1 MTLTQLLQKI
11 EDGTY
16 SINNKQDSIEIK
28 KYYFDIKEDNRKIIS
43 KKYVKKWDVKKSKLS
58 DDESLQI
65 LEDYLKTYDKDYCVK
80 KLIIAGQYEFEYIK
94 CKENNIR
101 QENIFKLNFL
111 NIVQKLNDYFS
122 NVKILIEFEAP
133 TTVDNI
139 LKKQHC
145 TYKHDVLIKI
155 QPNKDEVDNDEIF
168 EVVLEYF
175 EKIHNKFNDDDK
187 KIATNLFSD
196 AYFVFSEKNDN
207 MTKFMIDAIY
217 RIMELICACM
227 VSTDEGIYELSKILY
242 FNENYES
249 KNDDIKL
256 DVELFNKIIDI
267 KKSGDF
273 DLKEFY
279 EFLKPI
285 NPDTGDD
292 FNFKEFIEYIEEN
305 YNNEDDDKKE
315 FNFNNVDNIY
325 PSEIFEKLIL
335 YLNNDISGTERLNT
349 YKQLYMMSIDKLFVA
364 SNRIIK
370 ILENQRKKR
379 LQLPDFV
386 KNITKFHIYNLR

>member
-11 EDGTY
+11 EDGKY
-16 SINNKQDSIEIK
+16 SINNKEDSTKIK
-28 KYYFDIKEDNRKIIS
+28 KYYYDIDEDNRKIIS
-43 KKYVKKWDVKKSKLS
+43 KKYVKDWNLKNSKLT
-58 DDESLQI
+58 DNESLQI
-65 LEDYLKTYDKDYCVK
+65 LEDYLQIYDKDYYVK
-80 KLIIAGQYEFEYIK
+80 KINIAGQYDFEYIK

-101 QENIFKLNFL
+101 QENIFKLNFY
-111 NIVQKLNDYFS
+111 NIVQKLNEYFS
-122 NVKILIEFEAP
+122 NVKILIEFEVA
-133 TTVDNI
+133 TTVDSI

-196 AYFVFSEKNDN
+196 AYFVFSEKDDN
-207 MTKFMIDAIY
+207 IKEFMINVIY
-217 RIMELICACM
+217 GIMELICACT
-227 VSTDEGIYELSKILY
+227 VSTDEGAYELSKILY
-242 FNENYES
+242 FNENYKS
-249 KNDDIKL
+249 QNNDIKL

-267 KKSGDF
+267 KKRGNF

-279 EFLKPI
+279 KNLKPM
-285 NPDTGDD
+285 NPNTGDD
-292 FNFKEFIEYIEEN
+292 YNFKEFIEYIEEN
-305 YNNEDDDKKE
+305 YNDEDDKKE

-335 YLNNDISGTERLNT
+335 YLNIDISDQILNK
-349 YKQLYMMSIDKLFVA
+349 YKQLYMMSINKLFVA
-364 SNRIIK
+364 SDRIIK
-370 ILENQRKKR
+370 ILEKQRKKR

-386 KNITKFHIYNLR
+386 KNIQKFHINNLKI

>member
-1 MTLTQLLQKI
+1 MTLTQLFQKI

-16 SINNKQDSIEIK
+16 SINNKQDSTEIK
-28 KYYFDIKEDNRKIIS
+28 KYYFDIDEDNRKIIS
-43 KKYVKKWDVKKSKLS
+43 KKYIKKWDVKKSKLS

-65 LEDYLKTYDKDYCVK
+65 LEDYLKTCDKKYYVK
-80 KLIIAGQYEFEYIK
+80 KIHVAGQYEFEYIK

-101 QENIFKLNFL
+101 EENIFKLNFL
-111 NIVQKLNDYFS
+111 NIVQKLNEYFS

-133 TTVDNI
+133 TTVDSI

-196 AYFVFSEKNDN
+196 AYFVFSEKSDN
-207 MTKFMIDAIY
+207 IEDFMIDTIY
-217 RIMELICACM
+217 RIIELICAC
-227 VSTDEGIYELSKILY
+227 TENKFELSKILY
-242 FNENYES
+242 FNKNYK
-249 KNDDIKL
+249 KNSINKDIM
-256 DVELFNKIIDI
+256 DFNNIIDI
-267 KKSGDF
+267 KKNKNF
-273 DLKEFY
+273 NLKKLYDE
-279 EFLKPI
+279 LQPI

-292 FNFKEFIEYIEEN
+292 FDFKEFIEYIEEN
-305 YNNEDDDKKE
+305 YNDDGDDKKE

-325 PSEIFEKLIL
+325 ASEIFEKLIL
-335 YLNNDISGTERLNT
+335 YLNIDISNERLKR
-349 YKQLYMMSIDKLFVA
+349 YKHIYIKAVDTLFIA
-364 SNRIIK
+364 ATR
-370 ILENQRKKR
+370 ILEIMKEHESILPIKR
-379 LQLPDFV
+379 A
-386 KNITKFHIYNLR
+386 

>member
-11 EDGTY
+11 EDETY
-16 SINNKQDSIEIK
+16 SINNKQDSTEIK
-28 KYYFDIKEDNRKIIS
+28 KYYFDIEEDNRKIIS
-43 KKYVKKWDVKKSKLS
+43 KKYIKKWDVKKSKLS

-65 LEDYLKTYDKDYCVK
+65 LEDYLKTCDKKYYVK
-80 KLIIAGQYEFEYIK
+80 KIHVAGQYEFEYIK

-101 QENIFKLNFL
+101 EENIFKLNFL
-111 NIVQKLNDYFS
+111 NIVQKLNEYFS

-187 KIATNLFSD
+187 KVATNLFSD
-196 AYFVFSEKNDN
+196 AYFVFSEKSDN
-207 MTKFMIDAIY
+207 MEDFMIDAIY
-217 RIMELICACM
+217 RIIELICVC
-227 VSTDEGIYELSKILY
+227 TNNKYDLSKILY
-242 FNENYES
+242 FHKNNRDKTILLKEYKYFEKMLEIIKNE
-249 KNDDIKL
+249 K
-256 DVELFNKIIDI
+256 
-267 KKSGDF
+267 F
-273 DLKEFY
+273 DLKKLYDEIQ
-279 EFLKPI
+279 PI

-292 FNFKEFIEYIEEN
+292 FNFKEFIEFIEEN
-305 YNNEDDDKKE
+305 YNEDNK
-315 FNFNNVDNIY
+315 FNFNNVNNIY
-325 PSEIFEKLIL
+325 SSDIFEQIIL
-335 YLNNDISGTERLNT
+335 YLDINVCCNDVLNR
-349 YKQLYMMSIDKLFVA
+349 YKQIYMSTIKKLFVA

-386 KNITKFHIYNLR
+386 KNITKFHIDNLRE